1 MIQRLLPNEYRRRP
15 LRKSSRRGAFTFVEL
30 VVAIGIAAAVI
41 TTAALVYGTVSR
53 SNSRLGTY
61 GKVTLPTGT
70 ITALYPNRSGTDWQT
85 YFAPNYGRMAM
96 AEQLRQSL
104 YEDVAHATA
113 VFCLARSGRSSIRP
127 TTITI
132 SSSVDARQYDTAE
145 AFRLLLAAAIPA
157 SATTFTSYRGSG
169 GSANNLSIFI
179 LGQSSSAT
187 SLTVRAIYEL
197 DFVAATSPSGTLASV
212 RRFEGTTYT
221 DYYDIFYPA
230 STLPTAFAPTVV
242 QFERDTRTV
251 SAEGSSIDL
260 FKVAAHRP
268 FCFVWWP
275 DPAMSTLEG
284 GSTYTTYG
292 SGDPRS
298 AYAGMSDR
306 TSFFMVLPLFPAL

>member
-1 MIQRLLPNEYRRRP
+1 MIRRLQSNERGHRS
-15 LRKSSRRGAFTFVEL
+15 LRGSARAGAFTFVEL
-30 VVAIGIAAAVI
+30 IVAISIAAAVI
-41 TTAALVYGTVSR
+41 TTAAIVYGTVSR

-61 GKVTLPTGT
+61 GKVTFPTGT
-70 ITALYPNRSGTDWQT
+70 ITALYPNRGGTDWQT

-113 VFCLARSGRSSIRP
+113 VYCLARSGQSSIRP
-127 TTITI
+127 TTISIGST
-132 SSSVDARQYDTAE
+132 VDARQYDTAE
-145 AFRLLLAAAIPA
+145 AFRLFLASAIPA
-157 SATTFTSYRGSG
+157 SASTFTSYRGKG
-169 GSANNLSIFI
+169 TATNLSIFI
-179 LGQSSSAT
+179 LGQSSTAT

-242 QFERDTRTV
+242 QFERSTRAV
-251 SAEGSSIDL
+251 AVEGSTIDP

-275 DPAMSTLEG
+275 DPGMSTLEG
-284 GSTYTTYG
+284 GNTFTTYA
-292 SGDPRS
+292 SSDPRS

>member
-1 MIQRLLPNEYRRRP
+1 MSQRLLPNEHRPRP
-15 LRKSSRRGAFTFVEL
+15 LRESSRRGAFTFVEL
-30 VVAIGIAAAVI
+30 VVALAIAAAVI

-70 ITALYPNRSGTDWQT
+70 LAALYPNRTGTDLQT

-113 VFCLARSGRSSIRP
+113 VFCLARSGQSSIRP

-132 SSSVDARQYDTAE
+132 SSTVDARQYDTAE
-145 AFRLLLAAAIPA
+145 AFRLFLASAIPA
-157 SATTFTSYRGSG
+157 SSTTFTSYRGKG
-169 GSANNLSIFI
+169 TANNLSIFI

-187 SLTVRAIYEL
+187 SLNVRAIYEL
-197 DFVAATSPSGTLASV
+197 DLVAASSPAGTLASV

-221 DYYDIFYPA
+221 DYYDVFYPA

-242 QFERDTRTV
+242 QFERSTRAV
-251 SAEGSSIDL
+251 VAEGSSIDP
-260 FKVAAHRP
+260 FKLADHRP
-268 FCFVWWP
+268 FSFVWWP
-275 DPAMSTLEG
+275 DPSMTTLEG
-284 GSTYTTYG
+284 NNTFATYG
-292 SGDPRS
+292 SSDPRS
-298 AYAGMSDR
+298 AYAGMVDR
-306 TSFFMVLPLFPAL
+306 TSFFMVLPLFPDL